1 MTTARRTRKAKYT
14 PEETA
19 AYRAEQRER
28 GAALMK
34 EAVALL
40 LTSDGWRAW
49 AECRARLHTYSFANV
64 CLILAQLPDATL
76 VASGK
81 FWTSVNRYI
90 TSGPGSALRVFAPLF
105 RRPTADE
112 LAAGHSPDK
121 KVLYSFK
128 LVPVFDVS
136 QTDGEPLPK
145 RDVEPV
151 TGDSHAEFFRPLE
164 VFAHTLGYSVSLE
177 SLSPG
182 MGGYCDSKAK
192 HIAVANDDAPNSQV
206 RTLVH
211 ECAHALGVGYEQY
224 GREQAEVLVETATFI
239 VCTSIGLDTSGSS
252 VPYVATWGGD
262 QAVAA
267 IEAFARVVD
276 DVARQIERAV
286 SNANIEGEDA

>member
-1 MTTARRTRKAKYT
+1 MSATRRTRRKQYT
-14 PEETA
+14 AEETA

-28 GAALMK
+28 GATLMK
-34 EAVALL
+34 EAVATL
-40 LTSDGWRAW
+40 LTSEGWRAW

-64 CLILAQLPDATL
+64 CLILAQMPDATL

-112 LAAGHSPDK
+112 IAAGQPER
-121 KVLYSFK
+121 KVLYAFK

-151 TGDSHAEFFRPLE
+151 TGDSHAEFLRPLE
-164 VFAHTLGYSVSLE
+164 VFAHTLGFSVSYE
-177 SLSPG
+177 ALSEG

-192 HIAVANDDAPNSQV
+192 HIAVAKDEPANSQV
-206 RTLVH
+206 RTLIH
-211 ECAHALGVGYEQY
+211 ECAHALGVGYQEY
-224 GREQAEVLVETATFI
+224 GRDKAEVLVETATFI

-286 SNANIEGEDA
+286 SNATAGEDA